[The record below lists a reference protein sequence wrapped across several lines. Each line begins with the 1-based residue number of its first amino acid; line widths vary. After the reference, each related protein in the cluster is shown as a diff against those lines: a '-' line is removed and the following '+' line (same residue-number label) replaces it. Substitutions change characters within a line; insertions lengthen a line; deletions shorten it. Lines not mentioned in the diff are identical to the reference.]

1 MAKPKKK
8 ERKAEAGKAISKRE
22 AIVIKAAKD
31 GVAPKLSKSKD
42 TLGIQTSSGR
52 IVLEAGERGLTEL
65 GKAYYKAK
73 GISWRPRTTPDLD
86 YLNATPQW
94 TKDGLRQFAVRPNGK
109 KVLFAGLGPRETRI
123 QSYKKGGPIL

>member
-8 ERKAEAGKAISKRE
+8 ERAIPKRE

-42 TLGIQTSSGR
+42 TLGIQTASGR
-52 IVLEAGERGLTEL
+52 IVLELGGVLTPL
-65 GKAYYKAK
+65 GKAFYKAK
-73 GISWRPRTTPDLD
+73 GLKLRPRTTPDLD

-94 TKDGLRQFAVRPNGK
+94 TKDGLRRFAMRPNGK
-109 KVLFAGLGPRETRI
+109 KVLSLDWNPVT
-123 QSYKKGGPIL
+123 L

>member
-8 ERKAEAGKAISKRE
+8 ERKIPKRE
-22 AIVIKAAKD
+22 AIVIQAAKD

-52 IVLEAGERGLTEL
+52 IVLEAGGRGLTEL

-73 GISWRPRTTPDLD
+73 GISWRPRTTPDID

-94 TKDGLRQFAVRPNGK
+94 TKGGLRQFAIRPNGK
-109 KVLFAGLGPRETRI
+109 K
-123 QSYKKGGPIL
+123 SYCWTGTL

>member
-42 TLGIQTSSGR
+42 TLGIQTSGGR
-52 IVLEAGERGLTEL
+52 IVLEAGGVLTPLGL
-65 GKAYYKAK
+65 AFYKAK
-73 GISWRPRTTPDLD
+73 GLKFRPRTTPDID
-86 YLNATPQW
+86 YLNASPQ
-94 TKDGLRQFAVRPNGK
+94 
-109 KVLFAGLGPRETRI
+109 
-123 QSYKKGGPIL
+123 